1 MTPPAALVTG
11 AGLAIGRAAALAR
24 AAEGLKVGA
33 LARDRDVCA
42 KPSSFMRTFR
52 TSTRWRKR
60 SDSSL
65 RGLAEYAANARRQH
79 EHRKAKEP
87 RYASVARRPV
97 THREPAPR
105 PGKDGE
111 DVIVFSRLKDLG
123 TSGRPP
129 WSNVG
134 RECRVGFNMYLDNE
148 VMS

>member
-1 MTPPAALVTG
+1 M
-11 AGLAIGRAAALAR
+11 AR

-52 TSTRWRKR
+52 TSTR
-60 SDSSL
+60 
-65 RGLAEYAANARRQH
+65 
-79 EHRKAKEP
+79 KAKEP
-87 RYASVARRPV
+87 RDASVARRPV
-97 THREPAPR
+97 TRQEPAPR

-111 DVIVFSRLKDLG
+111 DVIVFSGLKDLG